1 MGRLTGV
8 ATNKEAVYLA
18 NMKATVEFDDALF
31 RRLKI
36 EAARRGRTIR
46 DLVAE
51 GVLRVL
57 DAPEAV
63 TELSTSGAASTWRPA
78 WFGSLAHYGD
88 GIADHSLTAVRES
101 IDRHRDALRPV
112 GQRRDRQRP

>member
-1 MGRLTGV
+1 MGRLIGV

-57 DAPEAV
+57 DSPEAV
-63 TELSTSGAASTWRPA
+63 TDLSTSEAASLWRPT
-78 WFGSLAHYGD
+78 WFGSLARYGD
-88 GIADHSLTAVRES
+88 GVADHSLTAVRES
-101 IDRHRDALRPV
+101 IDRHRDTQRPV